1 MAVEANKRSTRI
13 PDITNSPSQPARSE
27 ALLLDDDWPQFKAE
41 TAAGRRGGGTLR
53 EPNYASQITRAKGFC
68 PVAAA
73 NAAVDE
79 ANFGTCRS
87 AATVRYLFRA
97 AHELGAPPQ
106 NVSGP
111 ADLLPRHDWRLENAN
126 KNRHAGTNIESR
138 QMRLGEEKYDKCH
151 ARCISRICPAHAAG
165 DVERHK
171 RHGALTTPHWWVLPC
186 PLSIPRMYSSNS
198 GATPASTTMLL
209 DDVVFTG
216 SEPVLP
222 SSFAVGTAAQA
233 TIGAAALAAA
243 ELWRLRSGRRQ
254 RVSVEMRDAAVE
266 FRSERYLRVDGKDPD
281 DHHDQIAGL
290 YRCGDG
296 RWARLHTNLPHHRQ
310 GLLQLLGCDH
320 DKAAVQRALARWQAE
335 ALETCRRRSRACR
348 HCLPDSFAEWD
359 AHPQGRA
366 VASLPLFSIEKIGDA
381 PAQKLAPGQRPLS
394 GIKVLDLT
402 RIIAGP
408 VMRPGACRHGADVLL
423 VTAAHLP
430 SMLPLVI
437 DTGRGKLS
445 AQIDLRQ
452 PDGREMLADLV
463 READVFVQGYR
474 PGAVAAHGF
483 APGEV
488 ARLRPGIVY
497 ASLSAYGHEGPWAL
511 RRGFDSLVQ
520 TASGL
525 NMAEA
530 EAFGSSEPRPLPAQA
545 LDHAT
550 GYLLAFGDYG
560 GAQAARRARRLL
572 ACSGLACANRSLA
585 APARPHRRHA
595 LPRSRL

>member
-1 MAVEANKRSTRI
+1 LIGCFAPQGLAMPALDPADVLIELWGEAG
-13 PDITNSPSQPARSE
+13 
-27 ALLLDDDWPQFKAE
+27 LDDD
-41 TAAGRRGGGTLR
+41 
-53 EPNYASQITRAKGFC
+53 
-68 PVAAA
+68 V
-73 NAAVDE
+73 
-79 ANFGTCRS
+79 
-87 AATVRYLFRA
+87 
-97 AHELGAPPQ
+97 
-106 NVSGP
+106 
-111 ADLLPRHDWRLENAN
+111 
-126 KNRHAGTNIESR
+126 
-138 QMRLGEEKYDKCH
+138 
-151 ARCISRICPAHAAG
+151 
-165 DVERHK
+165 
-171 RHGALTTPHWWVLPC
+171 
-186 PLSIPRMYSSNS
+186 
-198 GATPASTTMLL
+198 L

-216 SEPVLP
+216 TEPVLP

-266 FRSERYLRVDGKDPD
+266 FRSERYLRVDGKEPA
-281 DHHDQIAGL
+281 DHHDHIAGL

-320 DKAAVQRALARWQAE
+320 DKAAVQRALARWEAE
-335 ALETCRRRSRACR
+335 ALETAAAEAGLVVTACR
-348 HCLPDSFAEWD
+348 SFAEWD

-366 VASLPLFSIEKIGDA
+366 IANLPLLSIEKIGDA
-381 PAQKLAPGQRPLS
+381 PAQKLAPAERPLS

-408 VMRPGACRHGADVLL
+408 VCGRTLAAHGAEVLL

-445 AQIDLRQ
+445 AHIDLRQ
-452 PDGREMLADLV
+452 PDGRKVLADLV

-483 APGEV
+483 DAQQV

-497 ASLSAYGHEGPWAL
+497 ASLSAYGHDGPWAS

-525 NMAEA
+525 NLAEA
-530 EAFGSSEPRPLPAQA
+530 EAFGSTEPRPLPAQA
-545 LDHAT
+545 LDHAA
-550 GYLLAFGDYG
+550 GYLLAFGVMV
-560 GAQAARRARRLL
+560 ALKRRAEQGGSWHIRV
-572 ACSGLACANRSLA
+572 SLA
-585 APARPHRRHA
+585 QTGYWLRGLGRIDGMQCHDPAFGHVRDRLQETPSSFGRLTAVRHAAEMSETPPHWIRSTVPLGTHAPAW
-595 LPRSRL
+595 PR